1 MKNSRF
7 SNFWNGKGFY
17 AALALCLVGAAAA
30 AWVTVDKTF
39 SSLAETPKET
49 ENSPVTHYSEDQ
61 YREEFSLFDAEDV
74 ASPKEDVRVE
84 EPVSEEKEDETEVTL
99 KLFSREKNFVLP
111 LEGAIAKPHS
121 NGELVKYDAL
131 NEWRTHDGIDI
142 TADVGT
148 EVKASADGVV
158 ARVWND
164 PLWGTCVEIDHGE
177 GVVSLYSGLAKEGT
191 VESGAKVKG
200 GDVIGTVGETNL
212 AEVSEE
218 SHLHF
223 AMKQDGK
230 FIDPMEKIKG

>member
-7 SNFWNGKGFY
+7 SDFWNGKGFY

-30 AWVTVDKTF
+30 AWVTVDRTLF
-39 SSLAETPKET
+39 SPELPKET
-49 ENSPVTHYSEDQ
+49 ENEPVTHYSEDQ
-61 YREEFSLFDAEDV
+61 YQEEFSLFDTEDV

-84 EPVSEEKEDETEVTL
+84 EPVSEEKDDEAEETF

-121 NGELVKYDAL
+121 GGELVKYDAL

-142 TADVGT
+142 TGEVGA
-148 EVKASADGVV
+148 EVKAAADGTVT
-158 ARVWND
+158 RVWND
-164 PLWGTCVEIDHGE
+164 PLWGVSVEIDHGE
-177 GVVSLYSGLAKEGT
+177 GVVSLYSGLTKEGT
-191 VESGAKVKG
+191 VEANAKVKS
-200 GDVIGTVGETNL
+200 GDVIGTIGETNL